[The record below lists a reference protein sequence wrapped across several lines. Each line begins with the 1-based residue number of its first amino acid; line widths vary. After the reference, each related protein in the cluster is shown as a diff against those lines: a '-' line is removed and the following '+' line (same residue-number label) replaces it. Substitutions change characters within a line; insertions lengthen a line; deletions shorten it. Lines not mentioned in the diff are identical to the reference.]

1 MATATGKEWVI
12 PANIPFANL
21 KKKDL
26 EECVF
31 WLLDGMG
38 AKDLA
43 WRKGGTG
50 DGASDDGR
58 DLEAKFYVSNEKGEV
73 EPQLWWVECKGR
85 KGTVEASEVKV
96 AVNNALATK
105 DLAWIVIATNT
116 QFSNPTRDWV
126 ARWQEKHPCPKV
138 ALWDH
143 ATLEKYL
150 SEHPQVVLRLFA
162 HALSRDGKLQ
172 AMEQRFWSKLEYVSP
187 VLLEEL
193 WQQRHDGTME
203 GMAMFAAICNEF
215 AHGDITQRPWAG
227 AADVDVIAQVLEN
240 GLQNMSYLSIRAH
253 AAGVDMHPIV
263 RAITY
268 LILTVLD
275 QLSAKAATKLIED
288 AIYRGRKAETPDFV
302 QGMLILP
309 IAAQLL
315 TEMLDICV
323 SDCRRVY
330 GIPRQALREDRD
342 ERVNYWER
350 FERDRVKAE
359 KTPDR
364 YVRIESNKEPC
375 KVGYKLS
382 EKRGCPLVRLKPT
395 INNVGDLLKVV
406 KKVAAFR
413 KKQAAMKRAVD
424 AVEAMVRAKPMTE
437 KERAKLLAELD
448 ALKL

>member
-1 MATATGKEWVI
+1 MATATGKDWVV

-50 DGASDDGR
+50 DGASDGGR
-58 DLEAKFYVSNEKGEV
+58 DLEAKFYVSNDKGEV

-85 KGTVEASEVKV
+85 SGTVEADEVKV

-105 DLAWIVIATNT
+105 DLVWIVIATNT

-126 ARWQEKHPCPKV
+126 QRWQEKHPSPKV

-143 ATLEKYL
+143 VTLEKYL

-162 HALSRDGKLQ
+162 QALSRDGKLQ
-172 AMEQRFWSKLEYVSP
+172 AMEQRFWSKLEYVAP
-187 VLLEEL
+187 DLLEEL

-227 AADVDVIAQVLEN
+227 AIDVDLVARILEN

-263 RAITY
+263 RTITY
-268 LILTVLD
+268 LILIVLD
-275 QLSAKAATKLIED
+275 RLPAKACTKLIEE
-288 AIYRGRKAETPDFV
+288 AIYRGKKDEMPDYAREV
-302 QGMLILP
+302 LILP
-309 IAAQLL
+309 ITVQLL
-315 TEMLDICV
+315 TEMMDLCV

-330 GIPRQALREDRD
+330 GVPRQALREDRD
-342 ERVNYWER
+342 ERENYWQR
-350 FERDRVKAE
+350 FESDRIKAGEKRDRFVL
-359 KTPDR
+359 
-364 YVRIESNKEPC
+364 IENHKEPC

-382 EKRGCPLVRLKPT
+382 EKRSCPLVHLKPT
-395 INNVGDLLKVV
+395 IDNFGDLLKVV

-413 KKQAAMKRAVD
+413 KKQAALKRAAD
-424 AVEAMVRAKPMTE
+424 AVEAMVRAKPMGE